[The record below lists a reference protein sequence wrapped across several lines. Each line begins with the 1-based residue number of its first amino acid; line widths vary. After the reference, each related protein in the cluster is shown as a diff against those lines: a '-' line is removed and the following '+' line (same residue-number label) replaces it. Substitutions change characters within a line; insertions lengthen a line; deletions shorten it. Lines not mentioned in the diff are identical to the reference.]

1 MNAINAVI
9 STGQGLVRTAM
20 RVPAQIGQKA
30 NSMVAGK
37 FAVVDNVQ
45 LLATPRFFLRRVFHT
60 SFLLLWG
67 VLVIGAAVGLIGF
80 PCVSIGGP
88 VAKNISQSLSAYRLQ
103 VLERSNCGHF

>member
-37 FAVVDNVQ
+37 FVVVDNVQ
-45 LLATPRFFLRRVFHT
+45 LLATPRFSCGVFFTPHVYC
-60 SFLLLWG
+60 W
-67 VLVIGAAVGLIGF
+67 
-80 PCVSIGGP
+80 
-88 VAKNISQSLSAYRLQ
+88 
-103 VLERSNCGHF
+103 